1 VMVETLL
8 CSHRLASLYRGKPLP
23 DCLKGGCVSDQEAW
37 NAAKP
42 LPKASINLSL
52 PILTNQKTDYHV
64 SDKIGCHKVI
74 QAAQRNKNR
83 KTESNKLFDASFS
96 DA

>member
-1 VMVETLL
+1 
-8 CSHRLASLYRGKPLP
+8 
-23 DCLKGGCVSDQEAW
+23 VSDQEAW

-83 KTESNKLFDASFS
+83 RKVW
-96 DA
+96 